1 MRIQFLYILILALAI
16 LVAFL
21 LVFPAST
28 LWRGAPIIIFMFLA
42 MVLPPLFV
50 RHLYVTVGIG
60 RDEVILKRLL
70 GRMTL
75 RRDEVERI
83 VLSRKIL
90 SDDTKHVD
98 WWGFTP
104 RMTVKLRDGRE
115 KNLTMIQDGIKL
127 RMARVLDPENHP
139 TNAVEKEPPDLARN
153 RRLSPA
159 ASKKFWKLVI
169 VSEVVTF
176 GLLLPF
182 VVLVIRPS
190 FEVLI
195 LVVFFLVF
203 MDSLMVVFLHRTMRD
218 SARR

>member
-1 MRIQFLYILILALAI
+1 MRILVVYVLILALAI

-28 LWRGAPIIIFMFLA
+28 LWRGAPIIVFMFLA
-42 MVLPPLFV
+42 MVLPPFFV
-50 RHLYVTVGIG
+50 RHLFVTVGIG

-139 TNAVEKEPPDLARN
+139 TNAVEKEPPELARDHG
-153 RRLSPA
+153 LSPA

-169 VSEVVTF
+169 IKEVVTF

-190 FEVLI
+190 FEVQI

-203 MDSLMVVFLHRTMRD
+203 VDSLMAVFMHKMMRG